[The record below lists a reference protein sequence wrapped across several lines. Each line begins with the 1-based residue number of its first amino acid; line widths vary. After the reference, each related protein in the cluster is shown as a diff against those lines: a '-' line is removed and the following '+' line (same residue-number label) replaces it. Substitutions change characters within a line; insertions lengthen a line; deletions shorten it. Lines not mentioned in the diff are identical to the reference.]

1 MTLMT
6 TNVSSQDRLMMT
18 AADFDRLSHLL
29 ESPQYRASHAALLAA
44 LKQELERSEVVP
56 PAGVPRGVVTM
67 HSQVRMRDLKTR
79 ETETYTLVYP
89 DEANIDDGKLS
100 VLAPLGVALLGT
112 RAGQVVEVAAPAGL
126 RRIKVERVLYQP
138 EAAGDYH
145 L

>member
-6 TNVSSQDRLMMT
+6 TNVASQDRLTMT
-18 AADFDRLSHLL
+18 ASDFDRLSHLL
-29 ESPQYRASHAALLAA
+29 ESPQYRVSHAALLTA
-44 LKQELERSEVVP
+44 LKQELDRSEVVP
-56 PAGVPRGVVTM
+56 PSSVPKGVVTM

-79 ETETYTLVYP
+79 DTETYTLVYP
-89 DEANIDDGKLS
+89 DEADIDEGKLS